1 MGEATYKIITI
12 AEIVKFRIKGL
23 HQINDIFCREFKD
36 EYLPREEGL
45 DKLVFTRKVACFQIT
60 LVKEQGLDE
69 FQDKNFYGYQEMMD

>member
-45 DKLVFTRKVACFQIT
+45 DKFIGEKSS
-60 LVKEQGLDE
+60 
-69 FQDKNFYGYQEMMD
+69 NFIIIFPPNPTHEE